1 MKDCYITNWP
11 IPGVD
16 TKFHRKNFEIFRTI
30 ANAVL
35 EIELANREEFYAY
48 FSLKERLAEISVGI
62 IGRGIDLNGGTRCSV
77 SADEIAR
84 WEKTPEVVFIFE
96 NKDSGSQIADNVK
109 FDFPCMV
116 LFGSGNAILDLKH
129 VPWLQKCKIVYSGDM
144 DKDGFKILSELRNVF
159 PEIKSFMMNIE
170 DFRRFEDL
178 AGKDR
183 PGDVSVYDNLTSE
196 EAECFSYITE
206 KGLRLEQE
214 RFLDKVIGN
223 FSMKWRRDR

>member
-1 MKDCYITNWP
+1 
-11 IPGVD
+11 
-16 TKFHRKNFEIFRTI
+16 
-30 ANAVL
+30 
-35 EIELANREEFYAY
+35 
-48 FSLKERLAEISVGI
+48 
-62 IGRGIDLNGGTRCSV
+62 
-77 SADEIAR
+77 
-84 WEKTPEVVFIFE
+84 
-96 NKDSGSQIADNVK
+96 
-109 FDFPCMV
+109 
-116 LFGSGNAILDLKH
+116 
-129 VPWLQKCKIVYSGDM
+129 
-144 DKDGFKILSELRNVF
+144 
-159 PEIKSFMMNIE
+159 MMNIE